1 MKRTLFIVVALV
13 AFAFA
18 TTAGAATLSVV
29 SNKTTYNVGEAITLS
44 VSGDGQ
50 GASSYA
56 AFGRLLYSGSGSVV
70 SNTQTQKALSSAWTT
85 GGLSNGV
92 GFSDSFN
99 QIGPLNGFGGASA
112 TNLPAKNPF
121 STITLTASL
130 VGTVNVAWNTVAG
143 SGSELL
149 FFGLSNAP
157 GTSFTIVGAPVPEPT
172 AAALLGLGLVGLA
185 LGGRRR
191 RE

>member
-13 AFAFA
+13 AFVFA

-29 SNKTTYNVGEAITLS
+29 SNKTTYSPGETITLN

-56 AFGRLLYSGSGSVV
+56 VFGRLQYTGAGGVTAV
-70 SNTQTQKALSSAWTT
+70 TQTQKLVGSAWTS
-85 GGLSNGV
+85 GSVGNGA

-99 QIGPLNGFGGASA
+99 QIAGLAALTA
-112 TNLPAKNPF
+112 TSLPTKNPF
-121 STITLTASL
+121 STITLLAGAT
-130 VGTVNVAWNTVAG
+130 GTVNVAWNVVSG
-143 SGSELL
+143 SGFELS
-149 FFGLSNAP
+149 FFGLTNAP
-157 GTSFTIVGAPVPEPT
+157 GTSFTIIPEPT
-172 AAALLGLGLVGLA
+172 TAALLGLGLVGLT